1 MNFDE
6 YQTLSGKTAIYPGRG
21 ENLTYPT
28 LGLCGESGEVSEK
41 VKKLIR
47 DKGGVID
54 NDVRADLRKELGDV
68 LWYVAQLCTE
78 LGLSMSDVAQGNID
92 KLASRM
98 ERGKISG
105 DGDDR

>member
-6 YQTLSGKTAIYPGRG
+6 YQAPKTAIYPGRG

-54 NDVRADLRKELGDV
+54 DDVRADLRKELGDV

>member
-6 YQTLSGKTAIYPGRG
+6 YQALSGKTAIYPGRG

-54 NDVRADLRKELGDV
+54 NDVRADLKKELGDV

>member
-6 YQTLSGKTAIYPGRG
+6 YQNLSGKTAIYPGRG
-21 ENLTYPT
+21 KNLTYPT